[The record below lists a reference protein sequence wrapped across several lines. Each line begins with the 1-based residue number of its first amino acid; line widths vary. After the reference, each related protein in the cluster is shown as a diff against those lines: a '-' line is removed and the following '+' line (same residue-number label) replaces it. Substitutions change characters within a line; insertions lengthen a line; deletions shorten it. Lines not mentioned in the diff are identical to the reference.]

1 MKADIRVALVGN
13 PNTGKST
20 LFNVLTGLN
29 QKIGNFPGVT
39 VDKKVGYCT
48 LPDGRIAEIVDLPGT
63 YSLYPKSRDE
73 SIVFSVLADRS
84 NELSPDLVV
93 VILDATNLKRNLLL
107 YSQVADLKIPVI
119 IALNMM
125 DMAKKA
131 DINIDVNAFAEK
143 LGVPVV
149 PISARKTEGID
160 QLKQAITFAN
170 KIALQQD
177 SIDVET
183 IAPQLIN
190 RIKQDINIDNT
201 YFALQLAHQHE
212 TLTFLTKQQSDHIED
227 LEKEYSFH
235 SQKAQGAETIA
246 RYNFINDL
254 LYDTVK
260 QKITAEDE
268 TLSNRIDKV
277 LTHKIFGFIIFF
289 GILIFMFQA
298 IFAWSAYPMSLI
310 SDLFV
315 WVQASLHHYLPI
327 GPLTNLLVD
336 GVIAG
341 LSGVMVF
348 IPQIAILFALI
359 SILEDTGYMSRVTF
373 MMDKIMRK
381 VGLNG
386 KSVVPLIGGFACA
399 VPSIMSTR
407 TIENWKDRM
416 ITIMVTPLI
425 TCSARLPVYTLLIS
439 LVVPN
444 KNIWWIFNMQG
455 LALTAMYLFSLVSA
469 VVVAWVMKHLL
480 KARERGY
487 FIMELPVYR
496 MPRWNNVLHTMY
508 DRAKTFVI
516 QAGKVIIAVSVILWV
531 LASFGPGKQMD
542 NIVQKY
548 KQPEFAALQK
558 TAPDSVQRMIASEKL
573 ENSYAG
579 MLGHIIEPVIKP
591 LGFDWKIGIALIT
604 SFAAREVFVGT
615 MATMYSVNGDA
626 EKMESVQQKMHNA
639 QNTETGEP
647 VFTLAV
653 AMSLM
658 MFYAFAM
665 QCASTVAVVYRETKD
680 WRWPAAQ
687 FAYMTVLAYVAS
699 FITYH
704 ILK

>member
-1 MKADIRVALVGN
+1 LKADIKVALVGN

-20 LFNVLTGLN
+20 LFNTLTGLN

-39 VDKKVGYCT
+39 VDKKTGFST
-48 LPDGRIAEIVDLPGT
+48 LPDGRTAEIIDLPGT
-63 YSLYPKSRDE
+63 YSLYPKSKDE
-73 SIVFSVLADRS
+73 SIVFSVLADKAKS
-84 NELSPDLVV
+84 HTPDLVV
-93 VILDATNLKRNLLL
+93 IILDATNLKRNLLL
-107 YSQVADLKIPVI
+107 YTQVADLKIPVI
-119 IALNMM
+119 VALNMI
-125 DMAKKA
+125 DLAKKS
-131 DINIDVNAFAEK
+131 DITIDIDLFAKK

-149 PISARKTEGID
+149 PISARKIEGID
-160 QLKQAITFAN
+160 KLKQAIAFAN
-170 KIALQQD
+170 KVALQEET
-177 SIDVET
+177 IDVAA
-183 IAPQLIN
+183 IAPQLIAQISN
-190 RIKQDINIDNT
+190 ELKIDNP

-212 TLTFLTKQQSDHIED
+212 TVKFLTPQESDRIE
-227 LEKEYSFH
+227 EFEHEFSFH
-235 SQKAQGAETIA
+235 SQKSQATETIA

-254 LYDTVK
+254 LYDTVR
-260 QKITAEDE
+260 IPETAKDE
-268 TLSNRIDKV
+268 TLSNKIDKI
-277 LTHKIFGFIIFF
+277 LTHRVFGLIIFLA
-289 GILIFMFQA
+289 ILLFMFQS
-298 IFAWSAYPMSLI
+298 IFSWSAYPMEKIGDGFAWL
-310 SDLFV
+310 
-315 WVQASLHHYLPI
+315 QNYLHTVLPG
-327 GPLTNLLVD
+327 GPLVGLIVD
-336 GVIAG
+336 GVLGG

-348 IPQIAILFALI
+348 IPQIAILFAFI

-416 ITIMVTPLI
+416 ITIMVTPLV

-444 KNIWWIFNMQG
+444 KNVWWIFNMQG
-455 LALTAMYLFSLVSA
+455 LALTAMYVFSLISA
-469 VVVAWVMKHLL
+469 VMVAWVMKHLL
-480 KARERGY
+480 HARERGY

-531 LASFGPGKQMD
+531 LASFGPGKRMD
-542 NIVQKY
+542 NIDQKY
-548 KQPEFAALQK
+548 KQPQYATLQK
-558 TAPDSVQRMIASEKL
+558 NAPDSVSRLIASEKL

-579 MLGHIIEPVIKP
+579 MLGHVIQPVIKP

-626 EKMESVQQKMHNA
+626 EKMESVQAKMRNARNA
-639 QNTETGEP
+639 QTGQP

-665 QCASTVAVVYRETKD
+665 QCASTMAVVYRETKN

-687 FAYMTVLAYVAS
+687 FAYMTGLAYLAS

-704 ILK
+704 LLK